1 MSETTDDRG
10 RMDPVRRA
18 LDIEVS
24 RRSALGL
31 LGLTGSAAFLA
42 ACGAATPSGPAA
54 TDPGGSVDPG
64 ASAPPSPPERGGE
77 FRMALNFEPDSLDP
91 HVAANSSSLIVLQ
104 NVVDTLVLLSPD
116 DKEFHPYLADSWT
129 ISPDGTT
136 YTFKLHPGVTFHDG
150 TPFDAAAV
158 KFNLDRVVDPATE
171 SKLAL
176 TNLGPFDRATVIDD
190 LTVEITMKSP
200 YPPLLDALSQTSL
213 GFLSPTAVEKL
224 GKDIAINPVGTGFMK
239 FVSYAPKDRIEFVRN
254 EDYDWAPALWG
265 HTGPAY
271 LDAYTIVVADEPA
284 ARVTALESGDVLGIE
299 DTPGQDV
306 TRLEADPRFQLV
318 KGELPGAPRSWFMNT
333 ERAPLDDINVRQAL
347 IYGFDRQ
354 EIVQLATF
362 GTQPPAFGPFA
373 PPTPGYTP
381 AAGDLYP
388 YDPAKAGELL
398 DAAGWTMGP
407 DGLRVKDGETLTLR
421 TIGFEVFRA
430 LYEAAQSNARKIGVD
445 LAVEIIDTAA
455 AVEANHRGDH
465 HLAMTGVVA
474 SDPSNI
480 ALLYHSRNYNGFDW
494 SRQQDPEFDKMWD
507 DAASEVDRAKRL
519 KMYEDIQIAIMER
532 ALCIPGQAIV
542 RNNFYAASVKGIK
555 PDARGIYLWLYDAY
569 IEG

>member
-1 MSETTDDRG
+1 
-10 RMDPVRRA
+10 MDTRTERSRQDLVRQA
-18 LDIEVS
+18 LDREMS
-24 RRSALGL
+24 RRTALGL
-31 LGLTGSAAFLA
+31 LGLSGSAAFLA
-42 ACGAATPSGPAA
+42 ACGAATTSAPGASGPAA
-54 TDPGGSVDPG
+54 SDGSG
-64 ASAPPSPPERGGE
+64 ASAAPSAPARGGE
-77 FRMALNFEPDSLDP
+77 FRFACNFEPDSLDP

-104 NVVDTLVLLSPD
+104 NVVDTLVLLGPD
-116 DKEFHPYLADSWT
+116 DKEFHPYLADSWE
-129 ISPDGTT
+129 ISPDGLT

-150 TPFDAAAV
+150 TPFNAEAV
-158 KFNLDRVVDPATE
+158 KFNLDRVVDPATK
-171 SKLAL
+171 SALAL
-176 TNLGPFDRATVIDD
+176 TNLGPYESSTVVDD
-190 LTVEITMKSP
+190 LTVTITMKTP
-200 YPPLLDALSQTSL
+200 YPALLDALSQTSL
-213 GFLSPTAVEKL
+213 GMISPKAVETF
-224 GKDIAINPVGTGFMK
+224 GADIGVNPVGTGFMK

-271 LDAYTIVVADEPA
+271 LDAYTVVVADEPA

-306 TRLEADPRFQLV
+306 ARLEADDQFQLI
-318 KGELPGAPRSWFMNT
+318 KGELPGAPRTWFMNI
-333 ERAPLDDINVRQAL
+333 ERAPLDDITVRKAL
-347 IYGFDRQ
+347 IHGLDRN

-381 AAGDLYP
+381 AAGEMYP

-407 DGLRVKDGETLTLR
+407 DGIRVKDGETLTLKAFS
-421 TIGFEVFRA
+421 FEVFRP
-430 LYEAAQSNARKIGVD
+430 LYEAAQANARKLGVD
-445 LAVEIIDTAA
+445 IAVEIIETAA
-455 AVEANHRGDH
+455 ATEANHRGDH
-465 HLAMTGVVA
+465 HIAITGVVA

-494 SRQQDPEFDKMWD
+494 SRQQDPAFDKLWD
-507 DAASEVDRAKRL
+507 DAAAEVDRATRL
-519 KMYEDIQIAIMER
+519 KMYEDIQMRIMEQ

-542 RNNFYAASVKGIK
+542 RNNFYAASVKGIR

-569 IEG
+569 IEEA

>member
-1 MSETTDDRG
+1 MDTRTG
-10 RMDPVRRA
+10 RPKQDLVRQA
-18 LDIEVS
+18 LDREMS
-24 RRSALGL
+24 RRTALGL
-31 LGLTGSAAFLA
+31 IGLSGSAAFLA
-42 ACGAATPSGPAA
+42 ACGAATTSAPAASGPAA
-54 TDPGGSVDPG
+54 SGDTG
-64 ASAPPSPPERGGE
+64 ASAAPSDAARGGE
-77 FRMALNFEPDSLDP
+77 FRFACNFEPDSLDP

-116 DKEFHPYLADSWT
+116 DKEFHPYLADSWD
-129 ISPDGTT
+129 ISPDGLS

-158 KFNLDRVVDPATE
+158 KFNLDRVVDPATK
-171 SKLAL
+171 SALAL
-176 TNLGPFDRATVIDD
+176 TNLGPYESSTVVDD
-190 LTVEITMKSP
+190 LTVTIKMKTP
-200 YPPLLDALSQTSL
+200 YPALLDALSQTSL
-213 GFLSPTAVEKL
+213 GMISPKAVETF
-224 GKDIAINPVGTGFMK
+224 GADIGANPVGTGFMK

-271 LDAYTIVVADEPA
+271 LDAYTVVVADEPA

-306 TRLEADPRFQLV
+306 ARLEADDRFQLI
-318 KGELPGAPRSWFMNT
+318 KGELPGAPRTWFMNI
-333 ERAPLDDINVRQAL
+333 ERAPLDDINVRKAL
-347 IYGFDRQ
+347 IHGLDRD

-381 AAGDLYP
+381 AAGEMYP
-388 YDPAKAGELL
+388 YDVAKAGELL

-407 DGLRVKDGETLTLR
+407 DGIRVKDGETLTLKAFS
-421 TIGFEVFRA
+421 FEVFRP
-430 LYEAAQSNARKIGVD
+430 LYEAAQANARKIGVD
-445 LAVEIIDTAA
+445 IAVEILETAA
-455 AVEANHRGDH
+455 ATEANHRGDH
-465 HLAMTGVVA
+465 HLAITGVVA

-494 SRQQDPEFDKMWD
+494 SRQQDPTFDKLWD
-507 DAASEVDRAKRL
+507 DAAAEVDRPTRL
-519 KMYEDIQIAIMER
+519 KMYEDIQMRIMEQ

-542 RNNFYAASVKGIK
+542 RNNFYAASVKGIR

-569 IEG
+569 IEEA